1 MIMLMV
7 NALAGTGKTTTGCW
21 GLGAKVPKGVKCSDE
36 QKAIIRIMRGYRG
49 SKAACAF
56 NKSIADELQDR
67 VPQGCVAA
75 TANAFGHRAWRD
87 HIESNPEVDGL
98 KVSKICRGIM
108 DDKYQYVSWAEKM
121 RIQSA
126 VNHLVN
132 LCKSYLFDPTVE
144 EKCIIDVGVEGDG
157 VTALRWLA
165 MRFDIDIDDSII
177 DISKETFIKSVEH
190 KTWIDYNDQIFMPLY
205 YGIELPV
212 FGHMLADEVQDLNRA
227 KQELVFRMAEEI
239 TAIGDINQAIYGF
252 SGADSEAMP
261 NMSKRMEL
269 YDDKELHSLPL
280 NISRRCPKSVVR
292 LANTIVPE
300 FKAREDAPEGSITR
314 MDEEEFLDGLGKE
327 PCMIVCRTNA
337 PLTGLAFKLLR
348 QNIRCFIQGRDVGS
362 GLKEEIRRS
371 GSNDLRVAVK
381 FCLANID
388 RKKMDIHN
396 SQYPDMAKIESLQ
409 DKQECIEF
417 IADQADTVKEFE
429 QRVDSLFK
437 ESGGKN
443 DIRLS
448 SVHKAKGLEHE
459 KVVIYHNELLGR
471 GGKGFQAQQEK
482 NLEYVAYTRSMDSL
496 VRVFCADRRKGW

>member
-1 MIMLMV
+1 MV
-7 NALAGTGKTTTGCW
+7 NALAGVGKTVTGCW

-36 QKAIIRIMRGYRG
+36 QKAIVKVMREYRG

-67 VPQGCVAA
+67 VPQGCIAA

-108 DDKYQYVSWAEKM
+108 DDKYQYLQWAEKLK
-121 RIQSA
+121 IQSS
-126 VNHLVN
+126 VNHLVG
-132 LCKSYLFDPTVE
+132 LCKSYLFDPTTE
-144 EKCIIDVGVEGDG
+144 DEWLIDKDVTGDG
-157 VTALRWLA
+157 VAALRWLA
-165 MRFDIDIDDSII
+165 MRFDIEINDSII
-177 DISKETFIKSVEH
+177 DISKEVFTKSVEH
-190 KTWIDYNDQIFMPLY
+190 KTWIDYNDQIFMPIY
-205 YGIELPV
+205 YDIELPV
-212 FGHMLADEVQDLNRA
+212 FGHMLADEFQDLNRA
-227 KQELVFRMAEEI
+227 KQELVFRMSEEL
-239 TAIGDINQAIYGF
+239 TGIGDINQAIYGF
-252 SGADSEAMP
+252 SGADSEAMTTSW
-261 NMSKRMEL
+261 NRMLEV
-269 YDDKELHSLPL
+269 DKDACRLPL
-280 NISRRCPKSVVR
+280 NTSRRCPKSVGQLVKP
-292 LANTIVPE
+292 LVPE
-300 FKAREDAPEGSITR
+300 FRVMDDAIEGSVVN
-314 MDEEEFLDGLGKE
+314 MEEEDFLDGLGKE

-362 GLKEEIRRS
+362 GLKEEIRKS

-388 RKKMDIHN
+388 RRKMDIHN
-396 SQYPDMAKIESLQ
+396 SPYPDMAKIESLQ

-417 IADQADTVKEFE
+417 IAEQSDTVQEFNK
-429 QRVDSLFK
+429 RVDSLFK
-437 ESGGKN
+437 ESGGKD

-496 VRVFCADRRKGW
+496 VRVFCPERRKVW